1 MTGGIAEGIV
11 ERKVAILGRLGVYP
25 MVRLSLPARRLL
37 AYLALQGRQVL
48 RTAAASNLWLD
59 LPEEAGRANLRRAL
73 WHVPRGWIETTGD
86 ELALSADVDF
96 ARAQAVAA
104 RALKGEALTYE
115 NIVLLSNDILP
126 GWHEEWLIAGQEAFR
141 LLRVEALEAACRV
154 MTRSAD
160 LALAT
165 QAGVAALTAEPLRE
179 SAAEALID
187 AYLAQRNRYQAV
199 QCYRSLAKRLAC
211 ELGVPPDEALA
222 KRVAGICP
230 AASRAAH

>member
-1 MTGGIAEGIV
+1 V

-104 RALKGEALTYE
+104 RALKGARGG
-115 NIVLLSNDILP
+115 LP
-126 GWHEEWLIAGQEAFR
+126 G
-141 LLRVEALEAACRV
+141 
-154 MTRSAD
+154 D
-160 LALAT
+160 
-165 QAGVAALTAEPLRE
+165 
-179 SAAEALID
+179 
-187 AYLAQRNRYQAV
+187 
-199 QCYRSLAKRLAC
+199 
-211 ELGVPPDEALA
+211 DEV
-222 KRVAGICP
+222 R
-230 AASRAAH
+230 